1 MYIGLGALVLVLVVV
16 GIIYSSGGRRRPF
29 GVPSARVSTTHP
41 AKPLKVVFN
50 NQTSS
55 WRHQKW
61 A

>member
-1 MYIGLGALVLVLVVV
+1 MGAWPNDAEMSHRP
-16 GIIYSSGGRRRPF
+16 GMSSGGRRRPF